1 MEDRVFFCFSG
12 KDRLVY
18 AQSLNFH
25 LKNLG
30 IEVWYDYE
38 KLYLG
43 DDGDYVNIEEDDYS
57 VDADDDADS
66 FASKILGSSD
76 EE

>member
-43 DDGDYVNIEEDDYS
+43 DDGDYVNIEEGVNNLRYFYFLFQHNYFK
-57 VDADDDADS
+57 VQ
-66 FASKILGSSD
+66 
-76 EE
+76 EQC